1 LLHLIEPIVD
11 TILGYRKV
19 IWSVYN
25 TSKSNVNLD
34 EDVNNQYNGT
44 LTLNPGTPEEILDQG
59 C

>member
-1 LLHLIEPIVD
+1 LLHLIEPTVD

-19 IWSVYN
+19 IWSVYD

-34 EDVNNQYNGT
+34 EDVNNQYNET
-44 LTLNPGTPEEILDQG
+44 LTLNHGTPEEILDQG

>member
-11 TILGYRKV
+11 TTFGYRKV
-19 IWSVYN
+19 IWSVYD
-25 TSKSNVNLD
+25 TSKSNVNLN
-34 EDVNNQYNGT
+34 EDVNNHYNET

>member
-1 LLHLIEPIVD
+1 LFHLIEPTVD

-19 IWSVYN
+19 IWSVYD
-25 TSKSNVNLD
+25 TSKSNVNLY
-34 EDVNNQYNGT
+34 EDVNNQNNET